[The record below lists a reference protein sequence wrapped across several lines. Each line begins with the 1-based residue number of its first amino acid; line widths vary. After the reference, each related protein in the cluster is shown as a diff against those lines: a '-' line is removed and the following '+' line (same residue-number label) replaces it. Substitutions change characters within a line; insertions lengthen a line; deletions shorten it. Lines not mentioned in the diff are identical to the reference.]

1 MELGA
6 VALIIAVFFFI
17 SILTISLEAAFRSE
31 SKKNLDKGIKK
42 GEESKIDFPPPDI
55 EQPKKD

>member
-6 VALIIAVFFFI
+6 VALIVAVFFFI

-42 GEESKIDFPPPDI
+42 SEESKVDFPPP
-55 EQPKKD
+55 ELENPKPN